1 MKKFEDILNLDF
13 KVPQGFT
20 LASRILDLRRKAEN
34 IAHTANNKQIE
45 NGEFATLFATNIKD
59 WMQEI
64 AELADTTLELHI
76 ENNTTKNTN
85 D

>member
-1 MKKFEDILNLDF
+1 MKNFNDILSLDF
-13 KVPQGFT
+13 KVPQAFT

-45 NGEFATLFATNIKD
+45 NGEFATLIATNIKD

-64 AELADTTLELHI
+64 AELAYSNLELHI
-76 ENNTTKNTN
+76 VNNSAKKHQ
-85 D
+85 